1 MPNDWYRRFYGYKS
15 IRDPQTG
22 AIIETAQSGGGPSLV
37 KDQHPARPTDRSG
50 RCRRALGRRADV
62 SPARSGS
69 AWPDDERRDRAFGL
83 WLSCHTQ
90 EEIAAE
96 LDMAQRT
103 VADMVADLAKSE
115 NFPNPLSCGAVSGLQ
130 RDAVQRVEA
139 PHRGDRRSA
148 SARYVI
154 AQVGQPRYPL
164 TAAARGDR
172 AQSWHAVASCTTASQ
187 CAGLDGTIRRRLMRT
202 HAATP
207 SWTVSRSVAI
217 KCCRSR
223 RAISGDP
230 LKTRRTHPGH
240 NCAKEITE
248 YAEWE
253 QAMRFTFKGPEADLI
268 HQTCHALRRL
278 AAAHWGAPARDARRR
293 RGRAAGVP
301 RGGRERR
308 PRGPRLTR
316 ERIAAARDRGCR
328 RKAAMRGYLSA

>member
-1 MPNDWYRRFYGYKS
+1 MPDDWYRRFYGYKP

-62 SPARSGS
+62 SPTRSGS

-103 VADMVADLAKSE
+103 VT
-115 NFPNPLSCGAVSGLQ
+115 AVSVLQ
-130 RDAVQRVEA
+130 RDAVQCVEA
-139 PHRGDRRSA
+139 PHRGDRRGRRRRSA

-154 AQVGQPRYPL
+154 ARVGQPRYPL

-187 CAGLDGTIRRRLMRT
+187 RAGLDGTIRRRLMRP

-217 KCCRSR
+217 KCCRS
-223 RAISGDP
+223 
-230 LKTRRTHPGH
+230 
-240 NCAKEITE
+240 
-248 YAEWE
+248 
-253 QAMRFTFKGPEADLI
+253 
-268 HQTCHALRRL
+268 
-278 AAAHWGAPARDARRR
+278 
-293 RGRAAGVP
+293 
-301 RGGRERR
+301 
-308 PRGPRLTR
+308 
-316 ERIAAARDRGCR
+316 
-328 RKAAMRGYLSA
+328 